1 MKNRLGSRQ
10 AVAML
15 GVELHLRPH
24 PAAPESPALAEGNHV
39 FLNLREDFLGS
50 DRSTHLLRHE
60 LCHVLQQRR
69 GLAPSTGLVHGHHS
83 NGELALEME
92 AEAFATGEGSLD
104 AMLADLAATRG
115 TQPSLPVM
123 QRFTQVANK
132 SVVAPHELSPKGQII
147 LDLMPLGELWLR
159 RMGAAGQQYVF
170 ESEPDFLV
178 GIQQGLHGNGTL
190 LLPVL
195 KLMVSPHVLHAMSLH
210 ELERIRAVEQHPNE
224 KNFDL
229 NLRTTLVRQR
239 LWSEAELVVG
249 DQFLEHI
256 VTPGRPV
263 FSSRCLTDRIAIF
276 ELVSEASTS
285 VTLNPMLQKEAA
297 EFAVMQAQNAL
308 EFVDYYTFFMA
319 MIKDPEPAPKLAPQR
334 LRSAEALAYALT
346 PVLFDYLWCPQFDPP
361 PAPEELPSM
370 LAAWC
375 AQGYRLG
382 FSRVS
387 AALANVTQYAGLEGA
402 TGKAA
407 IGIINRYMDRI
418 QALWLERVPTTV
430 RYSQSGA
437 QREYIYRM
445 PEGTVALQL
454 ATDGSLTIG
463 SYVPETHLIEGSTRG
478 SSTPTA

>member
-1 MKNRLGSRQ
+1 
-10 AVAML
+10 ML

-24 PAAPESPALAEGNHV
+24 PAAPDSPAAAEGNHV
-39 FLNLREDFLGS
+39 FLNLREDFFGS
-50 DRSTHLLRHE
+50 ERSSHLLRHE

-69 GLAPSTGLVHGHHS
+69 GLVRSTGVFDGRGF
-83 NGELALEME
+83 NDEVALERE
-92 AEAFATGEGSLD
+92 AEAFATGEGSVA

-115 TQPSLPVM
+115 MQPSPAVI
-123 QRFTQVANK
+123 QRFTQVADK
-132 SVVAPHELSPKGQII
+132 SVFAPHELSPKGQII
-147 LDLMPLGELWLR
+147 LDLMPLGDMWLR
-159 RMGAAGQQYVF
+159 HMGAAGQQYVF

-195 KLMVSPHVLHAMSLH
+195 KLMVSPHVLHAMHLH

-224 KNFDL
+224 KSFDL
-229 NLRTTLVRQR
+229 NLRTLLVRQR
-239 LWSEAELVVG
+239 LWSETELVVG
-249 DQFLEHI
+249 DHFLDHI
-256 VTPGRPV
+256 VAPGRPV
-263 FSSRCLTDRIAIF
+263 FSSRSLADRIAIF

-285 VTLNPMLQKEAA
+285 ITLNPMLQKEAA
-297 EFAVMQAQNAL
+297 EFAVMQAQNAM

-319 MIKDPEPAPKLAPQR
+319 TVKDPEPAPKHAPQR

-346 PVLFDYLWCPQFDPP
+346 PILFDYLWCPRFDTP

-370 LAAWC
+370 LRAWC

-382 FSRVS
+382 FPRVS
-387 AALANVTQYAGLEGA
+387 AALTNVTQHAGLEGA

-407 IGIINRYMDRI
+407 IEIINRYIDRF
-418 QALWLERVPTTV
+418 QALWLERVPTTM

-445 PEGTVALQL
+445 PEGTATLQL
-454 ATDGSLTIG
+454 ADDGSLTIG
-463 SYVPETHLIEGSTRG
+463 SYVPETRLLEGSTQG
-478 SSTPTA
+478 TNTPTA